1 MVASPM
7 LLRSVIAALLLLMPG
22 GPAFAEYCTAD
33 VQVSESDGLKLDVRY
48 LCHSDHALTFT
59 ADGDRMARRVGD
71 FRAGNGDSPTP
82 SNNVWTVEPVRGVV
96 EARYRFDLTAYA
108 RSVDS
113 TSSAVQRGDSVLVL
127 LSGWLLEPRGFG
139 INPKIDIRVRTAPGL
154 RFAAGLRRTGD
165 VWSLQGRTNVRF
177 AGFTA
182 FGKFHHEEIAVPA
195 PGALRAGARHRLS
208 TFDLAILD
216 GFGEADRPAL
226 VEWVKRTVEAGTNYW
241 EGSTTSHMMVALVP
255 NAGRT
260 GVSFGRSVPGGGAS
274 VMVEIGTRVDRAKLY
289 NDWVLVHELIHTGM
303 PYIRGRA
310 QWFMEGA
317 ATYVEPIIRARAG
330 WKTEQ
335 EVWDEWIGNMP
346 QGTLAFSIGLQNSSG
361 RQTYWA
367 GAIFML
373 LADLELR
380 RVTEGAEGLEDCL
393 KGALWSGL
401 EPARRVS
408 LDEYVAA
415 CDKAT
420 GTKVMAGL
428 VAKHFT
434 KGEKIDLAKLWSDLG
449 VAKGG
454 AMNDKAP
461 LAKWRKMI
469 VYGDKPMKK
478 VERD

>member
-1 MVASPM
+1 M
-7 LLRSVIAALLLLMPG
+7 LLRSVIAALLLIPFG
-22 GPAFAEYCTAD
+22 APAFAERCSAD
-33 VQVSESDGLKLDVRY
+33 VTVSEQDGIKLEVRY
-48 LCHSDHALTFT
+48 QCRSAHALTFT

-71 FRAGNGDSPTP
+71 FRAGNGESPTP

-96 EARYRFDLTAYA
+96 EVHYRFDLTAYA

-139 INPKIDIRVRTAPGL
+139 VNPTIDIRVRTAPGL
-154 RFAAGLRRTGD
+154 RFAAGLGRTGD
-165 VWSLQGRTNVRF
+165 VWRLARTNVRF

-182 FGKFHHEEIAVPA
+182 FGRFHHEEIAVPA
-195 PGALRAGARHRLS
+195 PGALRAAARHEPG
-208 TFDLAILD
+208 TVDLAILD
-216 GFGEADRPAL
+216 GFAEADRPVL
-226 VEWVKRTVEAGTNYW
+226 VEWVKRTVEAEANYW
-241 EGSTTSHMMVALVP
+241 EGATTRHMMVALVP
-255 NAGRT
+255 NAGRS
-260 GVSFGRSVPGGGAS
+260 GVGFGRSVPGGGAS
-274 VMVEIGTRVDRAKLY
+274 VMIEVGTRVERARLY

-380 RVTEGAEGLEDCL
+380 RVTQGAEGLEDCL

-401 EPARRVS
+401 DPASRVS

-415 CDKAT
+415 CDKST

-434 KGEKIDLAKLWSDLG
+434 KGEKIDLVKLWSDLG

-454 AMNDKAP
+454 AMNDDAP

-469 VYGDKPMKK
+469 VYGDRPVKK
-478 VERD
+478 VDRD